1 MVTAQLEPFNHT
13 YRKVFYEEAAGRHY
27 STYAVRQSTHPG
39 RREIV
44 TTNRMRCRQ
53 YTHKRESGQR
63 GNIWN
68 TGEHSQ
74 TDETGEVEQKMMHAG
89 RGTDKTGSTRN

>member
-53 YTHKRESGQR
+53 YTYKRESGQR
-63 GNIWN
+63 GNIWK

-74 TDETGEVEQKMMHAG
+74 TDETGEAEQKMMHAG